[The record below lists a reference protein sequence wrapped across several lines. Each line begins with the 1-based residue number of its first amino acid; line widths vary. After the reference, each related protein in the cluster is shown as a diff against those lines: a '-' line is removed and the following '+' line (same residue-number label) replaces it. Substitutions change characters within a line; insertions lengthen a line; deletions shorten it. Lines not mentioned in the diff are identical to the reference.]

1 MYVDGNGEGTTG
13 IRKAKG
19 EVRREI
25 QPHMSCGLERN
36 GYSRIERPH
45 LYPFVVL
52 EGIHPRHDDLYRPP
66 LPRWTR
72 HRFDVDAAL
81 FEHRGRVEPER
92 LPGQLQ
98 VTTKLP
104 FRDDE
109 LADDVLASL
118 AIFPAENYGVRLDR
132 FKAVKT
138 KNHVLNDQ
146 Y

>member
-1 MYVDGNGEGTTG
+1 MARWRDQHWRSEGNFL
-13 IRKAKG
+13 R
-19 EVRREI
+19 
-25 QPHMSCGLERN
+25 
-36 GYSRIERPH
+36 
-45 LYPFVVL
+45 
-52 EGIHPRHDDLYRPP
+52 RHDVDDVSDVAKER
-66 LPRWTR
+66 RN
-72 HRFDVDAAL
+72 VDAAL